1 MYLLEVLNPVAQLRG
16 VLEAES
22 IKSRP
27 PTLEGKTVGLLWNGY
42 TTGDEVL
49 KSLGETFG
57 ERFTDARAKFYIGGH
72 PTPAP
77 VLERAAEECDV
88 VVGGFAD

>member
-1 MYLLEVLNPVAQLRG
+1 MYLMEVLNPVAQLRG

-22 IKSRP
+22 ISKRP
-27 PTLEGKTVGLLWNGY
+27 HSLEGKTIGLLWNGY
-42 TTGDEVL
+42 TTGDQVL
-49 KSLGETFG
+49 KSLGETLG
-57 ERFTDARAKFYIGGH
+57 GRFNDAHAKFYLGGH

-77 VLERAAEECDV
+77 VLEKAAEECDV